1 MDSIYPVLSGAL
13 AQEKK
18 LEVITNNLANVGTTG
33 FKKDIAVFEGLTPHV
48 MNAPGTE
55 IQPLGTLFG
64 ADATF
69 GHLQQ
74 ISTDFSSG
82 PIQVTGEPLDL
93 AIHGEGFFAVQAPDG
108 VRYTR
113 NGHFTL
119 DAGGQLVTMGGHPVL
134 GSAGPINLPPG
145 VVTIDAVGN
154 ISVKGGEAGATVVEI
169 DVLPVFTVSNPQ
181 DLRKTGQ
188 GLFEVVGG
196 SAVPF
201 LEGRVQQGAIEGSNV
216 NPVEEM
222 VAMIEVMRLYE
233 AAQKA
238 MQTADEITAKAS
250 NEIGV
255 IG

>member
-13 AQEKK
+13 AQEKR
-18 LEVITNNLANVGTTG
+18 LEIITNNLANVGTTG
-33 FKKDIAVFEGLTPHV
+33 FKKDVAVFEGLTPDIPPT
-48 MNAPGTE
+48 AGTAT
-55 IQPLGTLFG
+55 QPLNPLIG

-69 GHLQQ
+69 GRLKAV
-74 ISTDFSSG
+74 STDFSSG

-93 AIHGEGFFAVQAPDG
+93 AIQGEGFFAVQTPAG

-119 DAGGQLVTMGGHPVL
+119 DAGGQLVTMRGDAVL

-145 VVTIDAVGN
+145 VVAIDTSGA
-154 ISVKGGEAGATVVEI
+154 ISVKGAEAGAAVVEI
-169 DVLPVFTVSNPQ
+169 DLLPIFTVSNPENM
-181 DLRKTGQ
+181 KKVGA

-196 SAVPF
+196 SAVPS
-201 LEGRVQQGAIEGSNV
+201 LEGRIQQGAIEGSNV

-222 VAMIEVMRLYE
+222 VAMVEVMRLYE

-238 MQTADEITAKAS
+238 MQTADEIAAKAA
-250 NEIGV
+250 NEVGV
-255 IG
+255 IR